1 MIKEGRWLD
10 EHWGTKSP
18 CRHLTTLLAGAREF
32 GAAPVGDFFVAAGF
46 AYETEANEKFGC

>member
-18 CRHLTTLLAGAREF
+18 CRHGTTLLAGAREF
-32 GAAPVGDFFVAAGF
+32 GSAPVGDFFVAAGF